1 MEFAKVIRNIEKYP
15 KNSIE
20 LYHIYTTVWQ
30 EYWQLLLC
38 FLVAE
43 TCNDGIQNQ
52 GEDGVDCGGPCAN
65 CGQ

>member
-1 MEFAKVIRNIEKYP
+1 MWK
-15 KNSIE
+15 
-20 LYHIYTTVWQ
+20 
-30 EYWQLLLC
+30 EYWYLLFC

-65 CGQ
+65 CG